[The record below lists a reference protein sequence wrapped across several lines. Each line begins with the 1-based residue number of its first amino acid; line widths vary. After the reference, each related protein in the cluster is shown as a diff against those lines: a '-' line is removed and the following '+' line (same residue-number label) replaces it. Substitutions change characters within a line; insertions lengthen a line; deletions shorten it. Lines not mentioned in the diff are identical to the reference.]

1 MFFFHFILFY
11 LLIEVSYSL
20 LKHHMV
26 IIYANTGTVTQSTSL
41 LLSKSWQHKA
51 EKIVSASK
59 PQYVRHLIAFYCDAK
74 KSESRKE
81 LPYNETVTAWS
92 NLQLFEEL

>member
-1 MFFFHFILFY
+1 M
-11 LLIEVSYSL
+11 
-20 LKHHMV
+20 
-26 IIYANTGTVTQSTSL
+26 
-41 LLSKSWQHKA
+41 
-51 EKIVSASK
+51 VSASK

>member
-1 MFFFHFILFY
+1 MA
-11 LLIEVSYSL
+11 
-20 LKHHMV
+20 

-51 EKIVSASK
+51 TKIVSASK

-74 KSESRKE
+74 KSDSRKE
-81 LPYNETVTAWS
+81 PPYNETLTAWS
-92 NLQLFEEL
+92 NLQLFEELSEESINS

>member
-1 MFFFHFILFY
+1 
-11 LLIEVSYSL
+11 
-20 LKHHMV
+20 MV
-26 IIYANTGTVTQSTSL
+26 IIYANTGKATQSTSL

-51 EKIVSASK
+51 EKTVSASK

-74 KSESRKE
+74 KSDSRKE